1 MHPVTQILV
10 TQQLVMYPQSNPT
23 ETISI
28 RRLHSQS
35 ALRICSQRL
44 TKGPCSILKIQ
55 REGSPLEYTAIV
67 ELVKRNN
74 TTHFCSLMGIQ
85 ERLQWF
91 FYQTLCLPLPRMPIN
106 RSPSHFVK
114 IEI

>member
-1 MHPVTQILV
+1 MLVPIQLDMMRPVTLILV

-44 TKGPCSILKIQ
+44 TKGPCSILTIQ
-55 REGSPLEYTAIV
+55 REGSPLEYTVIV
-67 ELVKRNN
+67 ELVK
-74 TTHFCSLMGIQ
+74 
-85 ERLQWF
+85 
-91 FYQTLCLPLPRMPIN
+91 
-106 RSPSHFVK
+106 K
-114 IEI
+114 K